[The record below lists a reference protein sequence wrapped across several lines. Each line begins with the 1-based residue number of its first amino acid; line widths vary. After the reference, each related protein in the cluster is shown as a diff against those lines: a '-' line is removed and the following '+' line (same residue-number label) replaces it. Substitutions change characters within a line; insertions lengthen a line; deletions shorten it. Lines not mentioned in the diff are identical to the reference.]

1 MKKDILTSIELG
13 LCKLLILSTSI
24 LWYPL
29 SLSVDVKAHH
39 VVLIAIAFLSLM
51 SGRLLTYL
59 VAEAFKA
66 PLLIFGLLGWLT
78 ALTCTVVFFD
88 TTWDLIKVLSFSVQI
103 VIGNYAV
110 FKLLQLGEL
119 GDIRRLLNISFIIF
133 IFSFFALSGNSLQ
146 DFVNLIVG
154 IVTTGNG
161 REMLNFFAR
170 APLFQSISADGL
182 DGLRHTISMYLSLI
196 FLLNIVSPSKKS
208 SGLLVSMLL
217 ILIVFFQSRSA
228 WVALIIP
235 LLVFG
240 VMKIDIK
247 LTIAKWVWLIFSA
260 LTGLGLFVY
269 YLMPIL
275 FNRAMEVGS
284 YGGRLERLDES
295 IYYLGD
301 LSFLPISGTREFGS
315 SHMFIFDSYYSGG
328 LVAFVFSIFI
338 VISVICVC
346 LPPRKIRFSATSL
359 SFTLAYL
366 FIVRLFTAGSGLP
379 GIGASLGYSIALN
392 VRPKGDS
399 LQDEK

>member
-13 LCKLLILSTSI
+13 LCKLLIVSTSV
-24 LWYPL
+24 LWFPL
-29 SLSVDVKAHH
+29 SSSVDIKLHH

-66 PLLIFGLLGWLT
+66 PLLIFGLLGWGT
-78 ALTCTVVFFD
+78 ALICTVVLFD
-88 TTWDLIKVLSFSVQI
+88 TTWNLTKIISFIIQI
-103 VIGNYAV
+103 IIGNYAV

-119 GDIRRLLNISFIIF
+119 SDIRRLFNISFILF
-133 IFSFFALSGNSLQ
+133 SFSFFALSGNSLQ
-146 DFVNLIVG
+146 DFSNLIAD

-161 REMLNFFAR
+161 KAMLNFFAR
-170 APLFQSISADGL
+170 APLFQSFSADGL

-196 FLLNIVSPSKKS
+196 FLLNIVSPSKNS
-208 SGLLVSMLL
+208 SGFLVILLL
-217 ILIVFFQSRSA
+217 ILIVLFQSRSA
-228 WVALIIP
+228 WLALIIP
-235 LLVFG
+235 LLIVG
-240 VMKIDIK
+240 ITKIDIK
-247 LTIAKWVWLIFSA
+247 LTVIKWLWVFFSVFSGVGLII
-260 LTGLGLFVY
+260 Y
-269 YLMPIL
+269 YLIPIL
-275 FNRAMEVGS
+275 VNRALEVES
-284 YGGRLERLDES
+284 YDGRLERFAESLHYLD
-295 IYYLGD
+295 D

-338 VISVICVC
+338 VVSVAWVC
-346 LPPRKIRFSATSL
+346 FPPRQIRFSESSL

-392 VRPKGDS
+392 AGTKRER
-399 LQDEK
+399 DEP